1 MASVTHALI
10 DAARRNPVGL
20 QWAKRDPTTRHAA
33 LVIEALAHGRNPRQ
47 TRRREHHM
55 APSKDERSNVDWAS
69 PRSKRSSTND
79 PAEHT
84 KGEVQWANDDGP
96 APLRRAVV
104 GVGLGLVASAWVV
117 ALVFAW
123 RLISP

>member
-1 MASVTHALI
+1 
-10 DAARRNPVGL
+10 
-20 QWAKRDPTTRHAA
+20 
-33 LVIEALAHGRNPRQ
+33 
-47 TRRREHHM
+47 M

-96 APLRRAVV
+96 APRNKQPDPMRWLDSKDGREDGWPA
-104 GVGLGLVASAWVV
+104 
-117 ALVFAW
+117 
-123 RLISP
+123 